1 MDNRGWIRAEDKLP
15 GNGDK
20 VLVLASGEVNK
31 YAILI
36 NAYMLAGYYSDEGFI
51 LDEFPTAENIIIEWW
66 RPLPDMPE
74 GVKAI

>member
-15 GNGDK
+15 DNDDR

-31 YAILI
+31 YEILI
-36 NAYMLAGYYSDEGFI
+36 NAYMLATYCSDEGFI
-51 LDEFPTAENIIIEWW
+51 LDEFPMAENIIIEWW